1 MTPSSLDSSRLWSS
15 AGFCELLLFS
25 YHTSHSLNALW
36 YFSRHIQRLISSLVI
51 IYQLWHSSSPSFHFS
66 VYAFF
71 CYNPHWLRFNPA
83 IANLNRM
90 ACGFSGNPDIYGIG
104 IRVGYYSQALAVW
117 FANYFHYREANGLR
131 SVNNLF
137 LFALTIVGL
146 TYVHNARQTY
156 AVEAFLLLYI
166 AVVIAVVS
174 LLDTTRFTSRYMKVS
189 RDRMLV
195 QSIIFHGGFIFAIF
209 FWWKGLDEMRPTPCE
224 RLRGNATSAGSQM
237 AATRG
242 DTYASYLVRANMYGW
257 MRTVMQVLSLW
268 GLVWS
273 VLVVNSSAPL
283 EIMHSL
289 LRKKSKVAFME
300 AARSLAR
307 GINTSNHSVITG
319 LSPESADHNSVT
331 TGAPVPQDSHVGESP
346 NISNPNDSPSSVNG
360 SSEEERTEE
369 VNASTV
375 GSDEEL
381 IFSAV
386 QEAELYLNTLFTE
399 CQTPKALLGRKRVVI
414 WWRGYMR
421 FYIPNRKSS
430 VNTNLTPLS
439 DCLYMIF
446 TWSTWGIISLHLRWR
461 LHLHLVGLAQGPLLI
476 WPRILHRAYQF
487 AEKTKPPDWR
497 DVAIASDVQLHQIPL
512 KKATGLWVFSAVHHL
527 LLIIILIV
535 QVELTIVWNHIH
547 GLNSLTS
554 LGQLIAFILGVG
566 GLLKVLWGKWRLVRQ
581 GIKDEIG
588 LHRTPDDYEAA
599 MDTYIQWK
607 AMQPSQLNTQAEEQ
621 TEPTQLSGSP
631 PADATASTDTH
642 AT

>member
-1 MTPSSLDSSRLWSS
+1 
-15 AGFCELLLFS
+15 
-25 YHTSHSLNALW
+25 
-36 YFSRHIQRLISSLVI
+36 
-51 IYQLWHSSSPSFHFS
+51 
-66 VYAFF
+66 
-71 CYNPHWLRFNPA
+71 
-83 IANLNRM
+83 M

-104 IRVGYYSQALAVW
+104 IRIGYYSQALAVW

-146 TYVHNARQTY
+146 IYVHNARQTY

-174 LLDTTRFTSRYMKVS
+174 LLETTRFTSRYMKVS

-195 QSIIFHGGFIFAIF
+195 QSIIFYGGFIFAIF
-209 FWWKGLDEMRPTPCE
+209 FWWKGLDEMRPTPCQ
-224 RLRGNATSAGSQM
+224 RLVGNATSPTSQM
-237 AATRG
+237 AATHMN
-242 DTYASYLVRANMYGW
+242 TYASYLVKANMYGW

-268 GLVWS
+268 GPMRL
-273 VLVVNSSAPL
+273 VLVVNSSSPF
-283 EIMHSL
+283 EIVHSL
-289 LRKKSKVAFME
+289 LRKKSKGAFVE
-300 AARSLAR
+300 AARSVDR
-307 GINTSNHSVITG
+307 VINTHDHSVISG
-319 LSPESADHNSVT
+319 DSPESVEHSSIT
-331 TGAPVPQDSHVGESP
+331 TGAPVPQDGHTEESP
-346 NISNPNDSPSSVNG
+346 NVSSSKDGPPSMNG
-360 SSEEERTEE
+360 LSEEERREE

-375 GSDEEL
+375 GSDHEL
-381 IFSAV
+381 IFYAV

-399 CQTPKALLGRKRVVI
+399 CRTPKALLGRKRVII

-421 FYIPNRKSS
+421 FYIPNRQSS
-430 VNTNLTPLS
+430 INTNLTPLS
-439 DCLYMIF
+439 DCLYTIF

-497 DVAIASDVQLHQIPL
+497 DVAIASDVQLQQIPL
-512 KKATGLWVFSAVHHL
+512 KKGTGLWVFSAVHHL

-566 GLLKVLWGKWRLVRQ
+566 GLLKVLWGKWRLVKH

-599 MDTYIQWK
+599 MDTYMQWK
-607 AMQPSQLNTQAEEQ
+607 AMQPSQSNTQAEEQ
-621 TEPTQLSGSP
+621 IEPMQLSQSLP
-631 PADATASTDTH
+631 IDATASTNTH